1 MLSGPVYKEKEMKW
15 TAWTTVAALLTYFW
29 VFANVGRA
37 RGKYKVVAPSIDG
50 PIEFQR
56 VYRVQ
61 INTVEQMVLFLPA
74 LWMCAYFFS
83 DRWAAAGGIVWVIGR
98 IVYALG
104 YYRDPA
110 KRELGFGIS
119 IVANVAL
126 IIGTVVGLIAR

>member
-1 MLSGPVYKEKEMKW
+1 MEMKW
-15 TAWTTVAALLTYFW
+15 TAWATVAVLLTYIW
-29 VFANVGRA
+29 ILANVAMA

-61 INTVEQMVLFLPA
+61 INTVEQIVLFLPA

-83 DRWAAAGGIVWVIGR
+83 DRWAAAGGIVWVVGR
-98 IVYALG
+98 IVYALS
-104 YYRDPA
+104 YYKDPA

-119 IVANVAL
+119 MAANVAVMA
-126 IIGTVVGLIAR
+126 GTVIGLVIVGNAPLAR